1 MTEVWGTQMWTHLQ
15 LKLPL
20 VDLDQTLGCSAYNPS
35 ALRQVPNLYEPRS
48 SSFKN

>member
-20 VDLDQTLGCSAYNPS
+20 VDLGQTLGSSAHSPS
-35 ALRQVPNLYEPRS
+35 DLGQVPNLYEPQL